1 MKEFLK
7 TNTVTHNL
15 MSFTGFKSILIF
27 TLLSEGPKTYAQL
40 QGALRNHEYL
50 KENVS
55 VDTLRVYF
63 NSLKEIGCD
72 IQKTTKKGV
81 TTFSIASHPFELK
94 IDDKQAK
101 SIIKIYQ
108 AIAKS
113 IEVSDLMSLQN
124 FFEKMAEYV
133 TNEELKNDLK
143 CISPLNGIDPQLI
156 KELIYYAQ
164 HNTEITVLYKSAS
177 SDSNKEITINV
188 DKLAIDNGKLYV
200 YGINSEKMNYSSFL
214 VSKIDKI
221 TNINFGTKTLELP
234 DIIVKYEYF
243 KEPKEVL
250 ELLSC
255 EKILE
260 EHENKYVIELVSK
273 SKFEIMQRILYHS
286 YKCKVLTPDTI
297 RTEVIS
303 TLKKMK
309 EGYIVE

>member
-27 TLLSEGPKTYAQL
+27 TLLLDGPKTYAQL
-40 QGALRNHEYL
+40 QEALQNHEYL
-50 KENVS
+50 RENIS
-55 VDTLRVYF
+55 IDTLRVYF

-113 IEVSDLMSLQN
+113 IEVSDLLSLQT
-124 FFEKMAEYV
+124 FFEKMSEYV
-133 TNEELKNDLK
+133 TNEKLKKDLK
-143 CISPLNGIDPQLI
+143 CISPLNGIDPKLI
-156 KELIYYAQ
+156 KDLTYYAQ
-164 HNTEITVLYKSAS
+164 HNAEITVDYKSANS
-177 SDSNKEITINV
+177 GNKNITINV
-188 DKLAIDNGKLYV
+188 DRLAIYNGKPYV
-200 YGINSEKMNYSSFL
+200 YGVNSEKMDYSSFL
-214 VSKIDKI
+214 ISKIDKI
-221 TNINFGTKTLELP
+221 VNINFGAKTLNLP

-243 KEPKEVL
+243 KEPKEVI

-260 EHENKYVIELVSK
+260 EYENKYVIELISK
-273 SKFEIMQRILYHS
+273 SKFEIMQRILYHN
-286 YKCKVLTPDTI
+286 YKCKVLSPETI

-309 EGYIVE
+309 EGYIAE

>member
-40 QGALRNHEYL
+40 QEALRNH
-50 KENVS
+50 
-55 VDTLRVYF
+55 F

-124 FFEKMAEYV
+124 FFEKMSEYV
-133 TNEELKNDLK
+133 TNEKLKNDLK

-156 KELIYYAQ
+156 NELIYYAQ
-164 HNTEITVLYKSAS
+164 HNTEITILYKSANS
-177 SDSNKEITINV
+177 GNKDITINV

-260 EHENKYVIELVSK
+260 EYENKYVIELVSK